1 MDNEQFANPVA
12 QEVSFAA
19 ARMRVAVIGAGAVGS
34 AFAWQLARA
43 GHHITVVARGRRLDQ
58 LRRDGAIVT
67 TTGERVPVQVS
78 AALDPTID
86 FDLVLVT
93 VLAAQVEALLPALSA
108 SAAKTVMFMFNYF
121 APLDRLRGAVGSTRF
136 AFGFPAVLARLD
148 QGRLAAQFFGRG
160 IRTTVTDQA
169 WAKVLSDA
177 GIRSVVHRD
186 MEAWLHGHVAFMVPM
201 MIAATMAYTR
211 GAGVSWRQAKGL
223 ARALDEGFRAVRE
236 LGYVITP
243 APVAM
248 LSRMPLVVMALFI
261 WTISRLESVRQM
273 GAGGS
278 SEARTLIDAMTEV
291 SRSHLPA
298 LLAVRP
304 SAP

>member
-1 MDNEQFANPVA
+1 
-12 QEVSFAA
+12 
-19 ARMRVAVIGAGAVGS
+19 
-34 AFAWQLARA
+34 
-43 GHHITVVARGRRLDQ
+43 VVARGKRLDQ
-58 LRRDGAIVT
+58 LRRDGAIIT
-67 TTGERVPVQVS
+67 TAGERAPLHVS

-93 VLAAQVEALLPALSA
+93 VLAAQVDALLPALSA

-121 APLDRLRGAVGSTRF
+121 APLSRLRGAVGDARF

-148 QGRLAAQFFGRG
+148 QGRLAAQFYGRG
-160 IRTTVTDQA
+160 IRTTVTDPA

-177 GIRSVVHRD
+177 GIRAVIHPD
-186 MEAWLHGHVAFMVPM
+186 MEAWLHGHVAFMVPLM
-201 MIAATMAYTR
+201 LAATLAYTR
-211 GAGVSWRQAKGL
+211 GAGVSWRQAMGL

-236 LGYVITP
+236 LGYAITP
-243 APVAM
+243 APIAM

-261 WTISRLESVRQM
+261 WTISRLESVRQI

-278 SEARTLIDAMTEV
+278 GEARTLIDAMTEV
-291 SRSHLPA
+291 ARRNLPA